1 MGESLKRTPLYDVH
15 VAAGARVIDFGGWEM
30 PVQYTGILEEH
41 RAVRQAAG
49 LFDLCHMG
57 EFRVTGPQALD
68 FVQMMTTNDAGVLEA
83 GQVQYSMFCRPDG
96 GIVDDILVYR
106 EKDGFFLVV
115 NASNTAKDF
124 KWLEEH
130 LARSTMAGRVKLANL
145 SDDYAL
151 IAIQGPRA
159 EKILQKLTPT
169 DLSALGYYHFT
180 EGKVHNIPAII
191 ARTGYTGED
200 GFEIYIAPS
209 QAAALWHRFMEAGQ
223 PYGLLPI
230 GLGARDT
237 LRLEMKYTLYG
248 NDIGEDTTPLEAG
261 IGWAVKLDKG
271 GFIGRDALLKQKA
284 AGVKRKLVG
293 FKMTERGIPRSHYP
307 IQADGRTIGHVT
319 SGSMSPTLGENIGL
333 GYVETG
339 YAPVGTRIA
348 VEIRGK
354 GTGAQVVRTP
364 FVEPHIKK

>member
-1 MGESLKRTPLYDVH
+1 MGGLKRTPLYEVH
-15 VAAGARVIDFGGWEM
+15 VAAGAKMVEFGGWEM

-41 RAVRQAAG
+41 RAVRRAAG

-68 FVQMMTTNDAGVLEA
+68 FIQMMTTNDAGALEV
-83 GQVQYSMFCRPDG
+83 GQVQYSMFCKPDG

-124 KWLEEH
+124 RWLEEH
-130 LARSTMAGRVKLANL
+130 LAKSSMAKGVKLANL
-145 SDDYAL
+145 SDEFAL

-159 EKILQKLTPT
+159 AEILQKLTPS
-169 DLSALGYYHFT
+169 DLSATGYYHFV
-180 EGKVHNIPAII
+180 EGKVHNSPALI

-200 GFEIYIAPS
+200 GFEIFIAPA
-209 QAAALWHRFMEAGQ
+209 QAAALWNRLMEAGK
-223 PYGLLPI
+223 PFGMLPI

-261 IGWAVKLDKG
+261 IGWAVKFDKG
-271 GFIGRDALLKQKA
+271 DFIGREALVKQKA
-284 AGVKRKLVG
+284 EGIKRKLVG
-293 FKMTERGIPRSHYP
+293 FKMTERGIPRGHYP
-307 IQADGRTIGHVT
+307 ILAGGRTVGHVT
-319 SGSMSPTLGENIGL
+319 SGSMSPSLDENIGL
-333 GYVETG
+333 GYVETQ

-354 GTGAQVVRTP
+354 TTGAQVVKTP
-364 FVEPHIKK
+364 FVEPHVKKQ

>member
-1 MGESLKRTPLYDVH
+1 MVESLKRTPLYDVH

-68 FVQMMTTNDAGVLEA
+68 FVQMMTTNDAGALEA
-83 GQVQYSMFCRPDG
+83 GQVQYSMFCGPDG

-124 KWLEEH
+124 QWLEEH
-130 LARSTMAGRVKLANL
+130 LAKSSMAGGVKLANL

-159 EKILQKLTPT
+159 AEILQKLTPT
-169 DLSALGYYHFT
+169 GLSALGYYHFT
-180 EGKVHNIPAII
+180 EEKVHNIPAII

-200 GFEIYIAPS
+200 GFEIYITPA

-271 GFIGRDALLKQKA
+271 DFIGRDALLKQKA
-284 AGVKRKLVG
+284 EGVKRKLVG

-307 IQADGRTIGHVT
+307 IQVNGRTIGHVT

-333 GYVETG
+333 GYVEAG

-354 GTGAQVVRTP
+354 GAGAQVVRTP
-364 FVEPHIKK
+364 FVESHIKK